1 MTPIIRRLDAP
12 FRVAV
17 HGRDGVGRGT
27 VASALAA
34 AGVDVTDDASTAD
47 ADVLVIA
54 EAPKPEDW
62 AALAAATKPTL
73 TVLNKADLVGFGPG
87 GPMAVAQRRA
97 AQYQTLT
104 GVPTVPLVALL
115 ATAALD
121 DEMVTALGVLATE
134 PADLTSPDAFLEG
147 DHRLPRAIRARLLQ
161 TLDRFGIAHVV
172 LALGR
177 GDEAASLPALLRRL
191 SGIERVVAQLAATAA
206 EVRYRRVRSAVA
218 ELRALAAQSGDAR
231 LVDFLAGDDTVIAM
245 MAAAVDVVEAAGVM
259 VDRDDAA
266 EAHLRRAVRWRRYG
280 TGPVNALHRSCAADI
295 SRGSLRLLGRAT
307 R

>member
-1 MTPIIRRLDAP
+1 MTPIIRRVDGP

-17 HGRDGVGRGT
+17 RGRDGVGRGT
-27 VASALAA
+27 VAAALAA
-34 AGVDVTDDASTAD
+34 ACVDVTHDATTAD

-54 EAPKPEDW
+54 EAPKPEDL

-73 TVLNKADLVGFGPG
+73 TVLNKADLVGLGAG
-87 GPMAVAQRRA
+87 GPMAVASRRA
-97 AQYQTLT
+97 AQYQALT

-121 DEMVTALGVLATE
+121 DELVTALRVLATE
-134 PADLTSPDAFLEG
+134 PADLTSPDAFLVS

-161 TLDRFGIAHVV
+161 TLDRFGIAHAV
-172 LALGR
+172 LALAR
-177 GDEAASLPALLRRL
+177 GAEAASLPALLRRL
-191 SGIERVVAQLAATAA
+191 SGIDGVVAQLAAIGA

-218 ELRALAAQSGDAR
+218 ELRALAAKSGDER
-231 LVDFLAGDDTVIAM
+231 LAGFLAGDDTVIAV
-245 MAAAVDVVEAAGVM
+245 MAAAVDVIEAAGLT
-259 VDRDDAA
+259 VDGDGGA

-280 TGPVNALHRSCAADI
+280 GGPVNALHRSCAADI